1 MASGFITLQ
10 NGRDWSSR
18 WSGYD
23 YVLETIM
30 NRLNSEGDEGHLK
43 QWLHYILPTENDVES
58 GYCFF
63 KRITPD
69 PKDSE
74 CILRIIDTRFMK
86 ENYKKIFL
94 DTVEKLNAE
103 LDTDESPGYLINEL
117 FLSYKYSLD
126 QAYVEPEDDDGT
138 LIEIFQI
145 GGFEICK

>member
-10 NGRDWSSR
+10 NGQDWSAR

-30 NRLNSEGDEGHLK
+30 NSLGTEGDEGNLK

-74 CILRIIDTRFMK
+74 CVLRIIDSRLMK
-86 ENYKKIFL
+86 ENYKKIFW
-94 DTVEKLNAE
+94 DTVEKLNNE
-103 LDTDESPGYLINEL
+103 FNINESPDYLINEL
-117 FLSYKYSLD
+117 FLTYQYSLD
-126 QAYVEPEDDDGT
+126 QTYVEPEDKDED
-138 LIEIFQI
+138 LIEIFQL
-145 GGFEICK
+145 GGFDIGK

>member
-10 NGRDWSSR
+10 NGQDWNCR

-30 NRLNSEGDEGHLK
+30 NRLSTEADEGNLK
-43 QWLHYILPTENDVES
+43 EWLHYILPTENDVES

-86 ENYKKIFL
+86 ENYKKIFW
-94 DTVEKLNAE
+94 DTVEKLNNE
-103 LDTDESPGYLINEL
+103 LDINESPGYLINEL
-117 FLSYKYSLD
+117 FLMYQYSLD
-126 QAYVEPEDDDGT
+126 KTYVEPEDKDED
-138 LIEIFQI
+138 LIEIFQL
-145 GGFEICK
+145 GGFDIGK